1 MLTVLCVAVA
11 LLSASTSQD
20 QVRRIQE
27 RFIAPCCWHENLA
40 IHRSPDAEAMRA
52 EIREFVAQGKTEE
65 QIVEFYVAKY
75 GERILREPRGAFSLW
90 LRIMPAVIL
99 LLGALLVAGYIVR
112 QRRKSEAERIEPA
125 VVENLPPL
133 PDAEEQW
140 R

>member
-1 MLTVLCVAVA
+1 
-11 LLSASTSQD
+11 
-20 QVRRIQE
+20 
-27 RFIAPCCWHENLA
+27 
-40 IHRSPDAEAMRA
+40 
-52 EIREFVAQGKTEE
+52 
-65 QIVEFYVAKY
+65 
-75 GERILREPRGAFSLW
+75 
-90 LRIMPAVIL
+90 